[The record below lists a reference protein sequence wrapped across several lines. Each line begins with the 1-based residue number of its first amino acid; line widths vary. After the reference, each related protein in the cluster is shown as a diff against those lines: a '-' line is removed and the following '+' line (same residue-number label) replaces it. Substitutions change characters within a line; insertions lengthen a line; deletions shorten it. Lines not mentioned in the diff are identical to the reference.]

1 MAKSNDGGTGHEERL
16 LPLEQRNRELEW
28 RARWF
33 AATRSDDEVALG
45 KARDASFAH
54 KLRLVEEYG
63 QKAGAIAGY
72 DPAGSGS
79 PWYPL
84 GPRNVNG
91 RVKALAVHPTDPE
104 TVYAGAAS
112 GGVWKSTD
120 GGQTWDALWDMQ
132 ESLAIGAIG
141 IAASNPDI
149 LYVGTGEYTPG
160 YGPSYAGAGVYVS
173 ADGGAT
179 WSRRAAVS
187 SRRIGKLVVDP
198 TDSQRLWVSGDAG
211 LERSDDG
218 GQNWT
223 SLRTDTV
230 TDIALDPTNASTLF
244 IAVGYS
250 GFYKS
255 TDRGATFTL
264 LPGAPTGTGVQKWP
278 QLAIGATGAH
288 GHNFIVIK
296 MGATVQQSTDGGA
309 TFTAVAGTHS
319 GFFPGWCDVI
329 ACAPD
334 DESVLFWGGIGLD
347 RTADGGAT
355 WSGLP
360 VHADQHAVVFAP
372 SNSNVVYIANDGGV
386 WRSDNKGATVRK
398 VSNGLII
405 TQFYNINF
413 WRSLSNVLGGGAQ
426 DNATNYTTS
435 GLTWRPVW
443 TNDGGWFVIDP
454 TDPRVMYAEGQ
465 NAYLAKSTN
474 GGATWDP
481 KTAGIVGS
489 TPWEGVLTMDPNDH
503 LRLYY
508 GTDRVLR
515 TLDGMATAWTS
526 CSQVFTGEVSAIAVA
541 PSDSGRVYAGTGD
554 GHLYRTD
561 DGGTTTN
568 WADKTGSFPTRGIS
582 SIWVDPANADHLVIS
597 LGGISGAAGAAQS
610 VWSSTNGGSA
620 WTDLSGDLP
629 RVVANAV
636 VVDPASSSTL
646 YLATD
651 TGVYRSTDSGARWL
665 PFDNGIPNV
674 PVSDLVIDSASHIL
688 YAGTMGRG
696 AFKLDITPG
705 VSKQPVD
712 LYLRDDD
719 LDTAERFPT
728 PTGLPDPLVPAPA
741 TADWWTSPD
750 IKVNHAPYFTP
761 AGVFDGVDFDATLIH
776 QDPYRGR
783 TNRFYIQVH
792 NRGWQTTQNVS
803 VRAFVAD
810 ASAGLPDLPNVLTPP
825 AFNLTSTT
833 AWQPIGA
840 SQTIPEL
847 HPNRPVVL
855 TWDYAL
861 PAGTATHSCCLVV
874 ASCPDD
880 PFTSSA
886 VDIPTLVTSDK
897 HASLKNLHVIDPG
910 PEPRPILVGIDFH
923 NASERKVLADLLVR
937 PTGFENGTIGLL
949 LPPIEPKELVGVV
962 REPLAEDDSVGTW
975 YNPGCNNTNGLDT
988 RWKEVDRSSIWLFDS
1003 MRVAELRGITIGG
1016 NSSLSGIMVLQA
1028 KSDPDATT
1036 RPRVAIAQRQ
1046 NGAVVGG
1053 STFQIGY
1060 DLPLGLTYPAA
1071 RRIRIDAERIAWPNG
1086 AVRPETAGL
1095 LWSKVTVDDDPDRS
1109 HVMPLCD
1116 IDGLTE
1122 QRACLFDGLLIDGV
1136 SLTLEVIAAE
1146 NPCADRTECLYIR
1159 RFESGLASWLGEHT
1173 GRSGQLHLDYRIQE
1187 ILPTILS
1194 ETD

>member
-1 MAKSNDGGTGHEERL
+1 MATGNDQGVRHQNH
-16 LPLEQRNRELEW
+16 LPPFEQRNRELEW

-33 AATRSDDEVALG
+33 TATRSDDLVALAE
-45 KARDASFAH
+45 ARDASFAH
-54 KLRLVEEYG
+54 KLRLVEAYG
-63 QKAGAIAGY
+63 RESGAIAGY

-112 GGVWKSTD
+112 GGVWKSID
-120 GGQTWDALWDMQ
+120 GGQTWDPLWDMQ

-160 YGPSYAGAGVYVS
+160 YGASYAGAGVYVS

-179 WSRRAAVS
+179 WSRRAAVR
-187 SRRIGKLVVDP
+187 SRFIGKLVVDP
-198 TDSQRLWVSGDAG
+198 GDSQRLWVTGNAG
-211 LERSDDG
+211 LERSEDG

-223 SLRTDTV
+223 TLRTGTV
-230 TDIALDPTNASTLF
+230 TDIALDPANPGTLF
-244 IAVGYS
+244 IAVANS

-255 TDRGATFTL
+255 TDRGTTFTL
-264 LPGAPTGTGVQKWP
+264 LPGSPTGTGVVWP

-288 GHNFIVIK
+288 GHDFIVIK
-296 MGATVQQSTDGGA
+296 MGATVQQSTDGGS
-309 TFTAVAGTHS
+309 TFTAVSGTH
-319 GFFPGWCDVI
+319 GVFHPGWCDVI

-334 DESVLFWGGIGLD
+334 DENVLFWGGADLD

-386 WRSDNKGATVRK
+386 WRSDDKGATVRK
-398 VSNGLII
+398 VSNGLVI

-413 WRSLSNVLGGGAQ
+413 WRGLSNVLGGGAQ
-426 DNATNYTTS
+426 DTATNYTTS

-443 TNDGGWFVIDP
+443 AGDGGWFVIDP
-454 TDPRVMYAEGQ
+454 TDPRVMYAEAQ
-465 NAYLAKSTN
+465 NAYLVKSTD
-474 GGATWDP
+474 GGSTWVA

-489 TPWEGVLTMDPNDH
+489 TPFEGVLTMDPNDH

-526 CSQVFTGEVSAIAVA
+526 CSQVLTGEVSTIAVA
-541 PSDSGRVYAGTGD
+541 PSDSGRVYAGTAS

-568 WADKTGSFPTRGIS
+568 WADKTGSLPARGIS

-597 LGGISGAAGAAQS
+597 LVGFGSAAGAAQS
-610 VWSSTNGGSA
+610 VWGSTNGGSA

-629 RVVANAV
+629 QVVANSV

-651 TGVYRSTDSGARWL
+651 TGVYRSTDSGAHWM

-705 VSKQPVD
+705 VTKPPVD

-728 PTGLPDPLVPAPA
+728 PTGLPDPLFPAPA

-750 IKVNHAPYFTP
+750 IKVNHTPYFTP
-761 AGVFDGVDFDATLIH
+761 PGVFDGVDFDATLIH

-810 ASAGLPDLPNVLTPP
+810 ASAGLPNLPNALTPP

-833 AWQPIGA
+833 NWQPVGA

-855 TWDYAL
+855 TWDYLL

-874 ASCPDD
+874 ASCSDD
-880 PFTSSA
+880 PFTSSV
-886 VDIPTLVTSDK
+886 VDIPTLVTSNK
-897 HASLKNLHVIDPG
+897 HVSLKNLHVIDPG

-923 NASERKVLADLLVR
+923 NAGKRRVLADLLVR
-937 PTGFENGTIGLL
+937 PAGFANGTIGLL
-949 LPPIEPKELVGVV
+949 LPPIEPRELVGVV

-975 YNPGCNNTNGLDT
+975 YNPGCNNTNGLER

-1003 MRVAELRGITIGG
+1003 MRVAELRGVEIAG
-1016 NSSLSGIMVLQA
+1016 NSSLTGIMVLQA
-1028 KSDPDATT
+1028 KSDPAATP
-1036 RPRVAIAQRQ
+1036 RPRVAITQCQ
-1046 NGAVVGG
+1046 NGEVAGG

-1071 RRIRIDAERIAWPNG
+1071 RRIRIDAERIAFLDDT
-1086 AVRPETAGL
+1086 VRSGTSA
-1095 LWSKVTVDDDPDRS
+1095 LWSKITVDDDPDRS
-1109 HVMPLCD
+1109 YARLISDSHGPNERRV
-1116 IDGLTE
+1116 
-1122 QRACLFDGLLIDGV
+1122 CLFDGLLIDGAP
-1136 SLTLEVIAAE
+1136 LTLEVIAADHPSAE
-1146 NPCADRTECLYIR
+1146 RTERLYIQ
-1159 RFESGLASWLGEHT
+1159 RFDGGLASWLGEHK
-1173 GRSGQLHLDYRIQE
+1173 GRNGLLHLDYRIQE
-1187 ILPTILS
+1187 ILPTALS
-1194 ETD
+1194 DTD